1 MLTIVHL
8 IRVWKLSLLAQGGKM
23 LEYIAILAGVSLFGL
38 QHSGIS
44 SLSIKGRIIDRWGKE
59 GYGRLFTLTSIS
71 TITVAFLSMWF
82 WDWLYFILRPNEII
96 LPLFI
101 GGILFA
107 GLGAI
112 TAQRASAVISVSTV
126 ADMRTD
132 RLPELVTDGV
142 YSRIRH
148 PLYLATILL
157 LIALALIYPFPQ
169 VVTFALGLIGY
180 TLIGAYLEERKL
192 IIHYGE
198 EYLNYMKQAGFLL
211 PHIRV

>member
-1 MLTIVHL
+1 
-8 IRVWKLSLLAQGGKM
+8 M
-23 LEYIAILAGVSLFGL
+23 LEYIAVLAGVSLFGL
-38 QHSGIS
+38 QHSGMS
-44 SLSIKGRIIDRWGKE
+44 ALSIKSRIIDRWGKK
-59 GYGRLFTLTSIS
+59 GFSRLYTLTSVT

-82 WDWLYFILRPNEII
+82 WDWLYLILRPNEINLLLLI
-96 LPLFI
+96 A
-101 GGILFA
+101 GILFG

-112 TAQRASAVISVSTV
+112 IAIRASAIISVSTV

-132 RLPELVTDGV
+132 RVPELITDGL

-157 LIALALIYPFPQ
+157 LIALALIYPFPR
-169 VVTFALGLIGY
+169 VITFAIGLMGY
-180 TLIGAYLEERKL
+180 TMIGAYLEERKL

-198 EYLNYMKQAGFLL
+198 EYLNYKKQAGFLL